1 MLCRQMFN
9 QRHTDHHHH
18 LDYLDDGNQGIIANF
33 ETFGYLPGTVSDKA
47 KLQMSIMLLLT
58 LLMLLLLLILL
69 IMMMLANSYDLK

>member
-33 ETFGYLPGTVSDKA
+33 ETFGYLAGTVSDKV
-47 KLQMSIMLLLT
+47 KLQMSIMLLV
-58 LLMLLLLLILL
+58 
-69 IMMMLANSYDLK
+69 YC